1 MSNFDK
7 MEEIFTKHERK
18 LLIELICNE
27 QTHMIM
33 KDHTKY
39 DSSKYKDLEIMKI
52 KIKDMWG
59 ESMILTFLGGV
70 FVGGIIGIGLV
81 AICTISKENNSG
93 DD

>member
-7 MEEIFTKHERK
+7 TKEIFTKHER
-18 LLIELICNE
+18 
-27 QTHMIM
+27 
-33 KDHTKY
+33 KY

-81 AICTISKENNSG
+81 AICTISKENNSSE
-93 DD
+93 D